1 MNLSVL
7 NEIKLKQLE
16 RALVEKANEIEIKQ
30 EKTALD
36 YAVLLET
43 VVECRKIQAELFAI
57 KTKRKAYSSDE
68 LEAFIAEYRKYEN
81 MPCRELFFNRGNE

>member
-30 EKTALD
+30 EKNSVGLCCVT
-36 YAVLLET
+36 
-43 VVECRKIQAELFAI
+43 
-57 KTKRKAYSSDE
+57 
-68 LEAFIAEYRKYEN
+68 
-81 MPCRELFFNRGNE
+81 